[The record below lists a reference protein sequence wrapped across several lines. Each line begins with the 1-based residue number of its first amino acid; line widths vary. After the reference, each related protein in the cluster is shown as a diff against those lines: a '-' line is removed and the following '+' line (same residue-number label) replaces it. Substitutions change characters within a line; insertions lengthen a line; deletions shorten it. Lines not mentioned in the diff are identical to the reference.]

1 MASLSMHSMNEV
13 KMLGGI
19 GALLTVLA
27 LVPTVGFVLGIV
39 GAVLMLVAVKYA
51 SEILGDPKIFTNMLY
66 AVIVGIV
73 GLVIAVVAV
82 ISVVF
87 QAMGLGYLSSSFAFT
102 PPSNPAAGDIIG
114 LVGTVLAGLAV
125 VWVCF
130 IVSAIFLRRSY
141 TELGK
146 RINVGLFGTA
156 ALLYLIGAAL
166 LIVLV
171 GFILIFVAEI
181 LLLVAFFSINTQT
194 PPQAQP
200 AQPAM

>member
-1 MASLSMHSMNEV
+1 MHTMNEV

-19 GALLTVLA
+19 GALLTVLTLA
-27 LVPTVGFVLGIV
+27 PTAGFVLGIV

-66 AVIVGIV
+66 AVIIGII
-73 GLVIAVVAV
+73 GLVIAVGAVA
-82 ISVVF
+82 SAVF
-87 QAMGLGYLSSSFAFT
+87 QAMGLGYLSSSLAFT
-102 PPSNPAAGDIIG
+102 PPSSVSAGDVAG
-114 LVGTVLAGLAV
+114 LIGTVLFGLAA

-130 IVSAIFLRRSY
+130 IVSSIFLRRSY

-146 RINVGLFGTA
+146 RLNVGLFGTA

-166 LIVLV
+166 LIVLI

-181 LLLVAFFSINTQT
+181 LLIVAFFSIDTQA
-194 PPQAQP
+194 PAPVQP

>member
-1 MASLSMHSMNEV
+1 MHTMNEV

-19 GALLTVLA
+19 GALLTVLTLA
-27 LVPTVGFVLGIV
+27 PTAGFVLGIV

-66 AVIVGIV
+66 AVIIGII
-73 GLVIAVVAV
+73 GLVIAVGAVA
-82 ISVVF
+82 SAVF
-87 QAMGLGYLSSSFAFT
+87 QAMGLGYLSSSLAFT
-102 PPSNPAAGDIIG
+102 PPSSVSAGDVAG
-114 LVGTVLAGLAV
+114 LIGTVLFGLAA

-130 IVSAIFLRRSY
+130 IVSSIFLRRSY

-146 RINVGLFGTA
+146 RLNVGLFGTA

-166 LIVLV
+166 LIVLI

-181 LLLVAFFSINTQT
+181 LLIVAFFSTDTQA
-194 PPQAQP
+194 PAPVQP

>member
-1 MASLSMHSMNEV
+1 MHTMNEV

-19 GALLTVLA
+19 GALLTVLTLA
-27 LVPTVGFVLGIV
+27 PTAGFVLGIV

-66 AVIVGIV
+66 AVIIGII
-73 GLVIAVVAV
+73 GLVIAVGAVA
-82 ISVVF
+82 SAVF
-87 QAMGLGYLSSSFAFT
+87 QAMGLGYLSSSLAFT
-102 PPSNPAAGDIIG
+102 PPSSVSAGDVAG
-114 LVGTVLAGLAV
+114 LIGTVLFGLAA

-130 IVSAIFLRRSY
+130 IVSSIFLRRSY

-146 RINVGLFGTA
+146 RLNVGLFGTA

-166 LIVLV
+166 LIVLI

-181 LLLVAFFSINTQT
+181 LLIVAFFSINTQA
-194 PPQAQP
+194 PAPVQP